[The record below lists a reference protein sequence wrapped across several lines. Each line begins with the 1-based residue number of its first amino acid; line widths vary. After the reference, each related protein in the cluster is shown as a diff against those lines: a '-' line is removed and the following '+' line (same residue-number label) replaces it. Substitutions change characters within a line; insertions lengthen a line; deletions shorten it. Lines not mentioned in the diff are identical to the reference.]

1 MKKIILMCVLPL
13 LVWGNEIKNKPT
25 TKEVTVFL
33 NGAQITAESTLN
45 LKAGMNTIIF
55 TDLST
60 LVDES
65 SIQVSG
71 LQDASVLSIGFSIN
85 HLTKKVESETIKSLE
100 QELALKRRIY
110 ASVESSIKGLEEEES
125 LLANNKKL
133 TSEQQALSLEKMT
146 AFSKYYRERIAAIKL
161 ELYDLRK
168 QMTEIQA
175 ELQRLQNEKSKLE
188 NVNFQER
195 GEITLKLD
203 VPKAQTLT
211 LQLKYNV
218 SSASWVPT
226 YEIKANSSQNKIQF
240 QYKANV
246 IQQTGDDWT
255 NAKITLSTGDPSLD
269 SENPIPLPHYLNFV
283 SNGYQPIAAKTTQN
297 YKYNPL
303 VQTVTGIV
311 TESGQPIPGVSVV
324 VQGTNEATQTDF
336 DGRYQIKIKGG
347 KTLQFQYLGLKSQV
361 LPVYSSQMNISM
373 EAESQMLESVMV
385 MGYSGKSKRNL
396 AAETI
401 SADEIQYSGTGEIK
415 EQNPTAVIFKINK
428 PYTIVSSHEPTIIA
442 IDLFELPAVFE
453 HYAVPIMNENV
464 FLTAKIKDWQQYDF
478 LAGEATI
485 YLEGSYAG
493 KTFIDPFQTEEEMVI
508 SLGVDPNVVVERKQ
522 INAMKDKSFL
532 GSTRIINKKYEITI
546 RNNKNTSVEVQLY
559 DRIPIAQ
566 NKEIKVENAKYDD
579 GKIEKEDGIINWKL
593 ALEPKKSI
601 KKTIEYEVKYPKN
614 KRINL

>member
-1 MKKIILMCVLPL
+1 MKKIILLCVLPL
-13 LVWGNEIKNKPT
+13 ILWGNEIKNKPT

-85 HLTKKVESETIKSLE
+85 HLTKKVESETIKNLE

-168 QMTEIQA
+168 QITEIQA

-255 NAKITLSTGDPSLD
+255 NAKITLSTGDPSINAIKPTPD
-269 SENPIPLPHYLNFV
+269 PHYLNFV
-283 SNGYQPIAAKTTQN
+283 SNGYQPTFAKPTQN
-297 YKYNPL
+297 FKYNPM
-303 VQTVTGIV
+303 VRTVTGVI
-311 TESGQPIPGVSVV
+311 TENGSPLPGVTVLLR
-324 VQGTNEATQTDF
+324 GTNTGTQTDF
-336 DGRYQIKIKGG
+336 DGRYQININGG
-347 KTLQFQYLGLKSQV
+347 QELEFQYIGMKPQV
-361 LPVYSSQMNISM
+361 LPIYSSQMNVAM
-373 EAESQMLESVMV
+373 ESNSQMLEEVVVMAYNGRSRDKAV
-385 MGYSGKSKRNL
+385 
-396 AAETI
+396 ETV

-532 GSTRIINKKYEITI
+532 GSTRIINKKYEITL
-546 RNNKNTSVEVQLY
+546 RNNKNTTVEVQLY

-566 NKEIKVENAKYDD
+566 NKEIKVDNAKYDD
-579 GKIEKEDGIINWKL
+579 GKIEKEDGIVHWNV
-593 ALEPKKSI
+593 ALESKKSI

>member
-1 MKKIILMCVLPL
+1 MKKIILLCVLPL

-255 NAKITLSTGDPSLD
+255 NAKITLSTGDPSINAIKPTPD
-269 SENPIPLPHYLNFV
+269 PHYLNFV
-283 SNGYQPIAAKTTQN
+283 SNGYQPTFAKPTQN
-297 YKYNPL
+297 YKYNPM
-303 VQTVTGIV
+303 VRTVTGVI
-311 TESGQPIPGVSVV
+311 TENGSPLPGATVLLR
-324 VQGTNEATQTDF
+324 GTNTGTQTDF
-336 DGRYQIKIKGG
+336 DGRYQIKINGG
-347 KTLQFQYLGLKSQV
+347 QELEFQYIGMKPQV
-361 LPVYSSQMNISM
+361 LPIYSSQMNVAM
-373 EAESQMLESVMV
+373 ESNSQMLEEVV
-385 MGYSGKSKRNL
+385 VTGYNARRIDK
-396 AAETI
+396 AVETV

-478 LAGEATI
+478 LSGEATI

-532 GSTRIINKKYEITI
+532 GSTRIINKKYEITL
-546 RNNKNTSVEVQLY
+546 RNNKNTAVEVQLY

-566 NKEIKVENAKYDD
+566 NKEIKVDNAKYDD
-579 GKIEKEDGIINWKL
+579 GKIEKEDGIVHWNI
-593 ALEPKKSI
+593 ALDSKKST

>member
-1 MKKIILMCVLPL
+1 MKKIILLCVLPL
-13 LVWGNEIKNKPT
+13 ILWGNEIKNKPT

-45 LKAGMNTIIF
+45 LKAGMNIIIF

-85 HLTKKVESETIKSLE
+85 HLTKKVESETIKNLE

-168 QMTEIQA
+168 QMTEIQV

-255 NAKITLSTGDPSLD
+255 NAKITLSTGDPSINAIKPTPD
-269 SENPIPLPHYLNFV
+269 PHYLNFV
-283 SNGYQPIAAKTTQN
+283 SNGYQPTFAKPTQN
-297 YKYNPL
+297 FKYNPM
-303 VQTVTGIV
+303 VRTVTGVI
-311 TESGQPIPGVSVV
+311 TENGSPLPGVTVLLR
-324 VQGTNEATQTDF
+324 GTNTGTQTDF
-336 DGRYQIKIKGG
+336 DGRYQIKINGG
-347 KTLQFQYLGLKSQV
+347 QELEFQYIGMKPQV
-361 LPVYSSQMNISM
+361 LPIYSSQMNVAM
-373 EAESQMLESVMV
+373 EPNSQMLEEVMV
-385 MGYSGKSKRNL
+385 MGYSGRRIDK
-396 AAETI
+396 AVETV

-532 GSTRIINKKYEITI
+532 GSTRIINKKYEITL
-546 RNNKNTSVEVQLY
+546 RNNKNTTVEVQLY

-566 NKEIKVENAKYDD
+566 NKEIKVDNAKYDD
-579 GKIEKEDGIINWKL
+579 GKIEKEDGIVHWNV
-593 ALEPKKSI
+593 ALESKKSI